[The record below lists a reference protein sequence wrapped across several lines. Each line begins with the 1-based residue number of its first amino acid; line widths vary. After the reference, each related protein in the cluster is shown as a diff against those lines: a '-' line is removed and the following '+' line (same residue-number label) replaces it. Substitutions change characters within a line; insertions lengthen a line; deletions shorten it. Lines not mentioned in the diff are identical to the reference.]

1 MGNFHLS
8 GTIAILLERGILT
21 GVFLVFV
28 RQLLKDG
35 TTQHTIALAMDEHER
50 GARFRLVGLHG
61 LAEHIHL
68 IIEDVARR
76 HAGSSL

>member
-35 TTQHTIALAMDEHER
+35 TAQHTIALAMDEHER
-50 GARFRLVGLHG
+50 GARF
-61 LAEHIHL
+61 
-68 IIEDVARR
+68 
-76 HAGSSL
+76 